1 MDDLKNYI
9 YYSICEKSYELFE
22 KTNYMTYTAFCNGLK
37 NAILLDELDYDD
49 SHKLMDIFSYVKKI
63 YGLEH
68 NESGDYVR
76 SYFIDEKFR
85 EFENPIRLMNEYFK
99 NSLN

>member
-22 KTNYMTYTAFCNGLK
+22 KTNYTTYTAFCNGIK
-37 NAILLDELDYDD
+37 NSILLEDMDYED
-49 SHKLMDIFSYVKKI
+49 SHRIMDIFDYIRKI
-63 YGLEH
+63 YGLEYH
-68 NESGDYVR
+68 ESGDYIKG
-76 SYFIDEKFR
+76 YFIDEKFR
-85 EFENPIRLMNEYFK
+85 DFERPIRLINEYFK

>member
-37 NAILLDELDYDD
+37 NAILLDDFDYDN

-68 NESGDYVR
+68 NESSDYVR